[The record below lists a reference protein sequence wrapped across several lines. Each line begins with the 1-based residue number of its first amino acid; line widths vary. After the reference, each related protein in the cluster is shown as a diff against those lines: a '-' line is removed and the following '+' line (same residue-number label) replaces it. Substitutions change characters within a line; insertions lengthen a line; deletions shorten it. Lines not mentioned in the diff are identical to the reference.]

1 VDLRRIG
8 PVVVCAFALGGCGG
22 GGAASGGP
30 TVPSTLVAGKVVLT
44 IPPSTSAA
52 ARKPQ
57 YISPSSVSLST
68 TVNGGTPIIADISSS
83 SPDCTTSE
91 AGRTCTVPLMAP
103 AARDSFVFSQYDAA
117 NATGHLLATATVIS
131 VVTAGQPFQVSAVM
145 NGVVAAVELSLGT
158 APPAGTPGSTS
169 LTVNAE
175 DSAGNTIIGP
185 GNYSTPITLTVVDP
199 TGQTTLSTSSVS
211 APGTPVT
218 INYAGGLGVNAT
230 ITGSATGATS
240 AMVHFMPSGGG
251 LNLYVAEFGN
261 STMTVTPAGSNGNV
275 APIRTVGGSNTQMSQ
290 LYGIAVDGSGTSYLS
305 DLRAAIV
312 TEYAPGANGNVA
324 PVNSITGGS
333 TGLSGPLGLAIDS
346 AGDLI
351 CANFFAN
358 TITVYAPGASGNAT
372 PIRTIAG
379 GNTGLAETYGIAL
392 DTTGNLYVVDNISQ
406 FGGTDAVTVYAAGA
420 NGNVAPLR
428 TITGG
433 NTGMSGAVYD
443 AVDSS
448 GRLYVSNHTAQ
459 TITVYAAGANGN
471 AAPIATI
478 GGSNTG
484 LVNPWGV
491 LVDANGLIYVDTNA
505 GGGSDSIVVFTAGAN
520 GNVAPLRTIVGPNT
534 GLNSPLDMVLA
545 P

>member
-1 VDLRRIG
+1 MDLRRIG
-8 PVVVCAFALGGCGG
+8 PVVVCAFALNSCGG
-22 GGAASGGP
+22 GASSGP
-30 TVPSTLVAGKVVLT
+30 TAVPSTTLVAGKVVLT
-44 IPPSTSAA
+44 IPQSTSAA

-57 YISPSSVSLST
+57 YVSPSAVSLST
-68 TVNGGTPIIADISSS
+68 MVNGGTPTIADISSS

-91 AGRTCTVPLMAP
+91 AGRTCTIPLMAP
-103 AARDSFVFSQYDAA
+103 AARDTFVFSQYDAP
-117 NATGHLLATATVIS
+117 NATGHLLAAATVIS
-131 VVTAGQPFQVSAVM
+131 VVTAGQPFQVAAVM
-145 NGVVAAVELSLGT
+145 NGVVAAVELAIGAL
-158 APPAGTPGSTS
+158 PPAGTPGSTS

-175 DSAGNTIIGP
+175 DAAGNTIIGP
-185 GNYSTPITLTVVDP
+185 GNYSAPITLTVVDS
-199 TGQTTLSTSSVS
+199 TNQTTLSTSTVT
-211 APGTPVT
+211 APGTAVT

-230 ITGSATGATS
+230 ITGSAIGATS
-240 AMVHFMPSGGG
+240 ATVHFMPSGGG

-290 LYGIAVDGSGTSYLS
+290 LYGIAVDSSGTSYLS

-312 TEYAPGANGNVA
+312 TEYAPGASGNVA
-324 PVNSITGGS
+324 PLRSITGGN

-346 AGDLI
+346 AGDLV

-379 GNTGLAETYGIAL
+379 GNTG
-392 DTTGNLYVVDNISQ
+392 
-406 FGGTDAVTVYAAGA
+406 
-420 NGNVAPLR
+420 
-428 TITGG
+428 
-433 NTGMSGAVYD
+433 MSGAVYD

-459 TITVYAAGANGN
+459 TVTVYAAGANGN
-471 AAPIATI
+471 VAPIATI
-478 GGSNTG
+478 AGPNTG

-505 GGGSDSIVVFTAGAN
+505 GGGNDSIVVFAAGAN
-520 GNVAPLRTIVGPNT
+520 GNVAPLRTIVGSNT

>member
-1 VDLRRIG
+1 
-8 PVVVCAFALGGCGG
+8 
-22 GGAASGGP
+22 
-30 TVPSTLVAGKVVLT
+30 
-44 IPPSTSAA
+44 
-52 ARKPQ
+52 
-57 YISPSSVSLST
+57 
-68 TVNGGTPIIADISSS
+68 
-83 SPDCTTSE
+83 
-91 AGRTCTVPLMAP
+91 
-103 AARDSFVFSQYDAA
+103 
-117 NATGHLLATATVIS
+117 
-131 VVTAGQPFQVSAVM
+131 
-145 NGVVAAVELSLGT
+145 
-158 APPAGTPGSTS
+158 
-169 LTVNAE
+169 
-175 DSAGNTIIGP
+175 
-185 GNYSTPITLTVVDP
+185 
-199 TGQTTLSTSSVS
+199 
-211 APGTPVT
+211 
-218 INYAGGLGVNAT
+218 
-230 ITGSATGATS
+230 
-240 AMVHFMPSGGG
+240 
-251 LNLYVAEFGN
+251 
-261 STMTVTPAGSNGNV
+261 
-275 APIRTVGGSNTQMSQ
+275 MSQ